1 MRIGVYVCKCG
12 VNIDGTVDVEAVAEA
27 AGNLPFVAVSRH
39 NTYTCSDPGQAQIKS
54 DIEEL
59 GLDRVVVASCSPRM
73 HLRTFRRTAQ
83 EAGLNPY
90 VVEMANIREQCSW
103 VHLDGEAT
111 TRKAL
116 SLVAAAV
123 EKAAHLS
130 PLDRETVGVTDK
142 ALVIG
147 GGIAG
152 IQAALDIAESG
163 YKTYLVERQPT
174 IGGKMVLLDKTFPT
188 LDCSACILTPKM
200 VDAARHPNIELLT
213 CAEVEAVEGFVGNFQ
228 VKVRKRARYVVEKD
242 CTGCSDCTKHC
253 PVNVTSEWEMGLAG
267 ATRKAIYRPFPQAVP
282 NTFVIDRVDMPP
294 CQSTCP
300 IHQNAQGYIT
310 MVREGNF
317 EQAARVTLRDNPLPS
332 ICGRVCTH
340 PCTEVCTRVEVDEP
354 LNMPGLKRFAMDQAG
369 DYQLPRPDP
378 ERERKE
384 HVAIVGSGPAGL
396 MCAHQLRQR
405 GYQTTIHE
413 AHSVAGGM
421 LRIGIPD
428 FRLPP
433 RVLEAEIGRIRDIG
447 VDIRLDSRI
456 GQEVSLEELR
466 EDHDAVFIA
475 IGAQLE
481 RRMGVAGEDLA
492 GVRGGLEFL
501 RQVNRGQKVELGDSV
516 LVIGGGNSALDAAR
530 TARRMGANVTI
541 VYRRTRAEM
550 PVDQVEADEAFQEGI
565 QMRFLA
571 APTEILGDASGRVTG
586 MRCQRMELGP
596 PDESGRRRP
605 VPIEDEDEGDGST
618 FQLDCTDII
627 VTIGQSPDLAGLGEE
642 QGLATT
648 RHDTLEADPVTL
660 QTALPDVF
668 AGGDCQWGADVIITA
683 MMAGKRAAESI
694 HRHLN
699 GLDMRVGREREG
711 PYTSSVK
718 VDNAGYDYQPQ
729 VALPHIP
736 LKRRL
741 GTFDEVSPGYT
752 LEQAM
757 AEASRCLNCSVCCD
771 CRLCDDDCEPR
782 CIDHEMADE
791 VVELDVG
798 ALVVATG
805 FDQFDPS
812 VMGEYRFGQLPDVVT
827 SLQFERMVNAGGP
840 TGGKI
845 LCADGKEPRSVGI
858 VHCVGSRDVNHHEYC
873 SKVCCMAAL
882 KLAHI
887 VVERTEAKC
896 YDFYIDMRSAGKG
909 YEEFYKRDLHEGV
922 RFIRGKVAEVEPSDL
937 GDSNLTVIVE
947 DTLKGELRHIGVDL
961 LVLMAAFEPPHGT
974 PELAQRLRVPL
985 SSDGFFLE
993 SHPKLEPLETA
1004 TSGIFLAG
1012 ACQNPRDIPDSV
1024 SQASGAAAKVIQ
1036 LLGKDHIL
1044 AEAEVA
1050 RVNLRLCRACGFCVE
1065 VCPGGAI
1072 ELVEQDLEDGVVTGA
1087 RVNPAICKGC
1097 GVCAAACHPGAI
1109 TQLGYTD
1116 EQLLS
1121 QVKALTLE
1129 WPSFSSRDRNR
1140 KSLSKKAEEKV

>member
-27 AGNLPFVAVSRH
+27 AASLPFVAISRH

-59 GLDRVVVASCSPRM
+59 KLDRVVVASCSPRM

-103 VHLDGEAT
+103 VHLDSVDT

-130 PLDRETVGVTDK
+130 PLDRETVGVTDR

-152 IQAALDIAESG
+152 IQAALDIAEAG

-200 VDAARHPNIELLT
+200 VDVSRHPNIELIT
-213 CAEVEAVEGFVGNFQ
+213 CAEVEAVEGFVGNF
-228 VKVRKRARYVVEKD
+228 RARIRKQASYVVEKD
-242 CTGCSDCTKHC
+242 CTSCSDCTKHC
-253 PVNVTSEWEMGLAG
+253 PVEVTSEWEMGLTG

-282 NTFVIDRVDMPP
+282 NTFVIDRADMPP
-294 CQSTCP
+294 CQSACP

-310 MVREGNF
+310 MVREGNL
-317 EQAARVTLRDNPLPS
+317 EQAAKVTLRDNPLPS

-340 PCTEVCTRVEVDEP
+340 PCTEVCTRADIDEP
-354 LNMPGLKRFAMDQAG
+354 LNMPGLKRFVMDQAG
-369 DYQLPRPDP
+369 DYTLLRPDP
-378 ERERKE
+378 DDERKE

-405 GYQTTIHE
+405 GYRTTIYE
-413 AHSVAGGM
+413 AQPVAGGM
-421 LRIGIPD
+421 LRLGIPD

-433 RVLEAEIGRIRDIG
+433 AVLEAEIDRLRNTGI
-447 VDIRLDSRI
+447 DIRLNTRI
-456 GQEVSLEELR
+456 GADTSLQQLR
-466 EDHDAVFIA
+466 TDHDAVFIA
-475 IGAQLE
+475 VGAQLE
-481 RRMGVAGEDLA
+481 RKLGVAGEDLD
-492 GVRGGLEFL
+492 GVRGGIEFL
-501 RQVNRGQKVELGDSV
+501 KQVNLDGEDKIELGDEV

-530 TARRMGANVTI
+530 TARRMGARVTI
-541 VYRRTRAEM
+541 GYRRTRAEM
-550 PVDQVEADEAFQEGI
+550 PVDPVEADEARQEGI
-565 QMRFLA
+565 RMHFLA
-571 APTEILGDASGRVTG
+571 APTEILGDDGGRVEG
-586 MRCQRMELGP
+586 LMCQRMELGP

-605 VPIEDEDEGDGST
+605 VPLEGEDAR
-618 FQLDCTDII
+618 FRLDCTDII
-627 VTIGQSPDLAGLGEE
+627 VTIGQSPDLTGLDDD

-648 RHDTLEADPVTL
+648 RWDTLEADPVTL

-694 HRHLN
+694 HRHLS
-699 GLDMRVGREREG
+699 GLDLHGGREREG
-711 PYTSSVK
+711 PYTSSVN
-718 VDNAGYDYQPQ
+718 VDTSGFDHQAQ

-741 GTFDEVSPGYT
+741 GTFDEVSPGYS
-752 LEQAM
+752 LEQAK
-757 AEASRCLNCSVCCD
+757 AEATRCLNCSVCCD
-771 CRLCDDDCEPR
+771 CRLCDDDCEPK
-782 CIDHEMADE
+782 CIDHEMEDE
-791 VVELDVG
+791 VMDLEVG

-812 VMGEYRFGQLPDVVT
+812 VIEEYRFGKVPDVIT

-840 TGGKI
+840 TAGRI
-845 LCADGKEPRSVGI
+845 VCADGTEPRSVGI

-887 VVERTEAKC
+887 VVERTEAEC
-896 YDFYIDMRSAGKG
+896 YDFYIDIRSAGKG

-922 RFIRGKVAEVEPSDL
+922 RFIRGKVAEVEMSDSA
-937 GDSNLTVIVE
+937 DSNLMVTVE

-961 LVLMAAFEPPHGT
+961 LVLMAAFEPPRGT
-974 PELAQRLRVPL
+974 EELAQRLRVPL
-985 SSDGFFLE
+985 SSDGFYLE

-1004 TSGIFLAG
+1004 TAGIFLAG
-1012 ACQNPRDIPDSV
+1012 ACQTPRDIPDSV

-1036 LLGKDHIL
+1036 LLAKDHIL

-1050 RVNLRLCRACGFCVE
+1050 RVNLRICRGCGFCVE
-1065 VCPGGAI
+1065 ACPAGSI
-1072 ELVEQDLEDGVVTGA
+1072 ELVEQGLEGVMVSGA
-1087 RVNPAICKGC
+1087 KVNPAICKGC
-1097 GVCAAACHPGAI
+1097 GVCAAACHSGAI

-1129 WPSFSSRDRNR
+1129 FPSFDNRRTPKQASSGE
-1140 KSLSKKAEEKV
+1140 SKEAA

>member
-1 MRIGVYVCKCG
+1 MSPTMRIGVYVCKCG

-27 AGNLPFVAVSRH
+27 AGKLPFVAVSRH

-54 DIEEL
+54 DIEKL
-59 GLDRVVVASCSPRM
+59 KLDRVVVASCSPRM
-73 HLRTFRRTAQ
+73 HLRTFRRTVQ

-123 EKAAHLS
+123 EKVTHLS
-130 PLDRETVGVTDK
+130 PLDRETVGVTDR

-152 IQAALDIAESG
+152 IQAALDIAEAG
-163 YKTYLVERQPT
+163 HKTYLVERLPS

-200 VDAARHPNIELLT
+200 VDVARHPNIELLT
-213 CAEVEAVEGFVGNFQ
+213 SAEVESVEGFVGNFRAR
-228 VKVRKRARYVVEKD
+228 VRKRARYVIEKD

-253 PVNVTSEWEMGLAG
+253 PVKISSEWEMGLAG
-267 ATRKAIYRPFPQAVP
+267 ATRTAIYRPFPQAVP
-282 NTFVIDRVDMPP
+282 NTFVIDRADMPP
-294 CQSTCP
+294 CQSSCP

-310 MVREGNF
+310 MIREGNF
-317 EQAARVTLRDNPLPS
+317 EQAAQIILRDNPLPS

-340 PCTEVCTRVEVDEP
+340 PCTEVCTRSEVDQA

-369 DYQLPRPDP
+369 DHQLPRPDP
-378 ERERKE
+378 EAEREER
-384 HVAIVGSGPAGL
+384 VAIVGSGPAGL
-396 MCAHQLRQR
+396 MCAYQLRQQ

-413 AHSVAGGM
+413 ALPMAGGM
-421 LRIGIPD
+421 LRVGIPD

-433 RVLEAEIGRIRDIG
+433 KVLDEEIERFRDIG
-447 VDIRLDSRI
+447 IDIKINSRI
-456 GQEVSLEELR
+456 GDDISLHQLR
-466 EDHDAVFIA
+466 DEHAAVFLA
-475 IGAQLE
+475 VGAQVE
-481 RRMGVAGEDLA
+481 RRLMVAGEDLA
-492 GVRGGLEFL
+492 GVRGGIEFL
-501 RQVNRGQKVELGDSV
+501 KQVNLGQEVKLGDRV

-530 TARRMGANVTI
+530 TARRMGAKVTI

-550 PVDQVEADEAFQEGI
+550 PVDPVEADEALQEGI

-571 APTEILGDASGRVTG
+571 APTEIMGDGSGRVTG
-586 MRCQRMELGP
+586 LRCQRMELGQ
-596 PDESGRRRP
+596 PDKSGRRRP
-605 VPIEDEDEGDGST
+605 VPIDSDDST

-627 VTIGQSPDLAGLGEE
+627 VTIGQSPDLKGLDDEE
-642 QGLATT
+642 GLTT
-648 RHDTLEADPVTL
+648 SRWGTLEADPRTL
-660 QTALPDVF
+660 QTGLPDVF

-694 HRHLN
+694 HRHLT
-699 GLDMRVGREREG
+699 GLDLYAGREREG

-718 VDNAGYDYQPQ
+718 VDTVGFDFTPQ

-736 LKRRL
+736 LVERV

-752 LEQAM
+752 PEQAM
-757 AEASRCLNCSVCCD
+757 SEAARCFNCSVCCD
-771 CRLCDDDCEPR
+771 CRLCDLDCQPG
-782 CIDHEMADE
+782 CIDHGMTDE
-791 VVELDVG
+791 VLDLEVG

-812 VMGEYRFGQLPDVVT
+812 VMEEYRYGKSPDVIT

-845 LCADGKEPRSVGI
+845 KCADGSEPRSVGI
-858 VHCVGSRDVNHHEYC
+858 VHCVGSRDVNHNEYC
-873 SKVCCMAAL
+873 SRVCCMAAL
-882 KLAHI
+882 KLAHL
-887 VVERTEAKC
+887 VKERTAAEC
-896 YDFYIDMRSAGKG
+896 YNFYIDIRSAGKG

-922 RFIRGKVAEVEPSDL
+922 RFIRGKVAEVEPSDSE
-937 GDSNLTVIVE
+937 DSNLRITVE
-947 DTLKGELRHIGVDL
+947 DTLKGQLRHIGVDL

-974 PELAQRLRVPL
+974 AELAGRLRIPL
-985 SSDGFFLE
+985 SSDGFYLE

-1036 LLGKDHIL
+1036 LLGKEHLL

-1050 RVNLRLCRACGFCVE
+1050 RVDLRLCRACGICVE

-1072 ELVEQDLEDGVVTGA
+1072 ELTVQGLEGAMVSGA

-1097 GVCAAACHPGAI
+1097 GICAAACHSGAM

-1116 EQLLS
+1116 EQILS
-1121 QVKALTLE
+1121 QLRALTLDL
-1129 WPSFSSRDRNR
+1129 PTFSTRTTEREAPIETTR
-1140 KSLSKKAEEKV
+1140 GEA